1 MNYSFNKDEL
11 LLGFDSYNYNTKDCS
26 FFFLYLSTFFSLS
39 FFLLYIYFYLKTTLI
54 IFILKQFSSLFL
66 YTIPLYIN
74 RLLFVIAH
82 IKIGLSMNKPES
94 IFLIIKFCIAN
105 YICSVDFS
113 ASSTMCKQSMFSCQ
127 CRCSSSKGRISIAQL
142 HTKTRFI

>member
-26 FFFLYLSTFFSLS
+26 FFFLYLSTFFYLI

-66 YTIPLYIN
+66 YTIPLYI
-74 RLLFVIAH
+74 
-82 IKIGLSMNKPES
+82 KIGLSMNNPES
-94 IFLIIKFCIAN
+94 IFLIIKLCIAN

-113 ASSTMCKQSMFSCQ
+113 SSSIMYKQSMFVLVPVFFFLRTHFHC
-127 CRCSSSKGRISIAQL
+127 
-142 HTKTRFI
+142 TTPY